1 MIGEGLIVVGVDGS
15 EPARS
20 ALDFALAEAARRS
33 ARLLV
38 VTALQP
44 PEYWALN
51 SGTIYAPDQDHLE
64 KLAEAAGQATRETV
78 DEAVRSVDGAA
89 AVPVET
95 RVVQGNPA
103 KVLIDQ
109 AVDADLLVVGHRGRG
124 ALASACL
131 GSVSLQCVLN
141 ATCPVVV
148 VRGIG
153 RPRAGDGRRIAATT
167 GSPS

>member
-1 MIGEGLIVVGVDGS
+1 MIGQGLIVVGVDGS

-38 VTALQP
+38 VTSLQP

-51 SGTIYAPDQDHLE
+51 SGTIYAPDRDHLE
-64 KLAEAAGQATRETV
+64 RLVEAAGRATRAMVAEAAGIA
-78 DEAVRSVDGAA
+78 D
-89 AVPVET
+89 VPVET

-109 AVDADLLVVGHRGRG
+109 ATDADLLVVGHRGRG
-124 ALASACL
+124 ALVSACL